1 MELAGKTAL
10 VTGSARRLGKS
21 IALALARAGA
31 DVALH
36 CHRSITDAAQTREEI
51 AALGRRAE
59 VFPADLADPRQIE
72 ELFAAVARSFPRL
85 DVLVNNAAVYAP
97 TPIESL
103 TAEQWDAQ
111 SAVNA
116 RAPALCIRHAIALMP
131 AGGAI
136 VNIADSSGPSG
147 RADYTAYCASKA
159 ALAALTR
166 STALSLARRNI
177 RVNTV
182 SPGVALWH
190 QNATESEKSAVI
202 AQIPMKRAGT
212 GDDVASAVLFLI
224 RSDYI
229 TGQDLRV
236 DGGWHMA

>member
-1 MELAGKTAL
+1 MELTGKVAL
-10 VTGSARRLGKS
+10 VTGAARRLGRS

-31 DVALH
+31 DVAIH
-36 CHRSITDAAQTREEI
+36 CHRSVASAAQTREEI
-51 AALGRRAE
+51 TALGRRAE
-59 VFPADLADPRQIE
+59 VFPADLADPWRIE
-72 ELFAAVARSFPRL
+72 ELFAAVARFFPRL

-97 TPIESL
+97 TPIETL
-103 TAEQWDAQ
+103 TAEQWDAHA
-111 SAVNA
+111 AVNA

-131 AGGAI
+131 AGGVI
-136 VNIADSSGPSG
+136 VNIADATGPSG
-147 RADYTAYCASKA
+147 RADYPAYCASKA

-166 STALSLARRNI
+166 SAARSLARRNI
-177 RVNTV
+177 RVNAV

-190 QNATESEKSAVI
+190 EDASESEKSAVI
-202 AQIPMKRAGT
+202 AQVPMKRAGT
-212 GDDVASAVLFLI
+212 GEDVAAAVLFLI